1 LQPKF
6 WIVLSWYV
14 RSLLFCFFCWNLCVC
29 ISFHVYYHT
38 MYSWSASTLISFL
51 VSSDHK
57 WSKHIAG
64 LFEGSWKRK
73 EISCG
78 REWSGLGNLSVA
90 RFSLFSAEESCSRVG
105 LGVASWLLKG
115 FFSLFCFFFSL
126 GWHFLTSGVYFTR
139 CSLARHRCWSLLH
152 YWFSLELR
160 PSNILWQLGI
170 CSIGIMHKQLITK
183 SSKLR
188 TCNKSQDH
196 AKCLPNYI
204 CIYTIV

>member
-1 LQPKF
+1 MELEICPSRGFLFVLQRR
-6 WIVLSWYV
+6 VV
-14 RSLLFCFFCWNLCVC
+14 
-29 ISFHVYYHT
+29 
-38 MYSWSASTLISFL
+38 
-51 VSSDHK
+51 
-57 WSKHIAG
+57 AG
-64 LFEGSWKRK
+64 LDLVLQAAYLRG
-73 EISCG
+73 
-78 REWSGLGNLSVA
+78 
-90 RFSLFSAEESCSRVG
+90 FSL
-105 LGVASWLLKG
+105 
-115 FFSLFCFFFSL
+115 CFVLFFSL

-160 PSNILWQLGI
+160 PSNILWQLGT

-196 AKCLPNYI
+196 AKCLRNYI